1 MEVHCDTCLATFTDN
16 ISYEIHLKLLKC
28 NKDGNKNYY
37 CPVCDRQFRLLSNL
51 QRHQETITHQELQ
64 DKIIKNE
71 NIITEDNTIKTISV
85 DLTPRRKELS
95 LEEMD
100 KLNQEKQIK
109 FNDEKMYDQEIN
121 NRQINDDIQVK
132 YKDDNDT
139 NTDIFLIQ
147 LKKQRELDLLPYTQS
162 QPKTISIENSQLNV
176 KTKIDENSKVNE
188 KQQIINVSNIYT
200 TEDPG
205 FNLSLELQK
214 TKNLLNEKTD
224 NYSSQDY
231 NSEDDFLNIFKMKQ
245 KELQKDKDK
254 EVSIIK
260 NEKKEVKKQPQQI
273 TKTIPNNNTTINVH
287 NNLYPYEFKNTSV
300 WNKLSELIKKNI
312 SNPDI
317 NIIATRFI
325 LSLLVNAPLS
335 EYLIIC
341 TYAYYS
347 EDLDKYKEVRI
358 SLIKGMLE
366 VYNNYIKLAKNR
378 QIFWNNKNVLIAINM
393 MNNWKIELFLQN
405 LIK

>member
-1 MEVHCDTCLATFTDN
+1 MEVHCDICSAIFTDN
-16 ISYEIHLKLLKC
+16 ISYNIHLTLLKC

-71 NIITEDNTIKTISV
+71 NIITEDNDIKNISV

-100 KLNQEKQIK
+100 KLNQDKQLK
-109 FNDEKMYDQEIN
+109 FNNDEK
-121 NRQINDDIQVK
+121 INDEKI
-132 YKDDNDT
+132 NDEKI
-139 NTDIFLIQ
+139 NDTDIFLIQ
-147 LKKQRELDLLPYTQS
+147 LKKQRELDLLPYSQS
-162 QPKTISIENSQLNV
+162 QPKTILIEKPELN
-176 KTKIDENSKVNE
+176 KKPQIDEKI
-188 KQQIINVSNIYT
+188 QIHNISNIYT
-200 TEDPG
+200 IEDPG

-245 KELQKDKDK
+245 KELENQKNK
-254 EVSIIK
+254 EVSVFI
-260 NEKKEVKKQPQQI
+260 NSDVKKQSQQI
-273 TKTIPNNNTTINVH
+273 TKTIPKNNNTINIH
-287 NNLYPYEFKNTSV
+287 NKLYPSEFKQTSV
-300 WNKLSELIKKNI
+300 WNKLSDLIKKNI
-312 SNPDI
+312 SKPDI
-317 NIIATRFI
+317 NIIATKFI

-341 TYAYYS
+341 TYVYYS
-347 EDLDKYKEVRI
+347 EDLDKTKEIRI

-366 VYNNYIKLAKNR
+366 VYNNYIKLAKHR
-378 QIFWNNKNVLIAINM
+378 QFFWNNKNVVMAINI
-393 MNNWKIELFLQN
+393 MNNWKMETVLQN